1 MTPRDN
7 RVTGAAT
14 KTPSAPPS
22 DEVHAAGE
30 VRGML
35 RVLEQLGYDLD
46 ALLASA
52 GLQRRDVAD
61 PDALLPSSA
70 CATVFENAH
79 RERRVRNLALELA
92 QRRRSART
100 RCSTI

>member
-14 KTPSAPPS
+14 KTSSAPP

-46 ALLASA
+46 TLLASA
-52 GLQRRDVAD
+52 GLQRRDVSD
-61 PDALLPSSA
+61 PDALLPSRA